1 MVSNSIRLPRLSG
14 MQRIVVLLL
23 GVTGIVVG
31 LLAMHTL
38 TTVTG
43 DHTTHHA
50 AADATHDH
58 ADAATHDHA
67 DLASTAMAAVHPAA
81 MTDAGMNGV
90 SGGTSDCNGTCE
102 SGHNMANLVCLLAL
116 LVLTLI
122 VTLRVIFT
130 RWGNDLHR
138 LVAALTA
145 ALPAVLAPPSP
156 PSLHVLSISRT

>member
-23 GVTGIVVG
+23 AVTGIVVG

-38 TTVTG
+38 TTVAG

-50 AADATHDH
+50 TA
-58 ADAATHDHA
+58 AATHDHA
-67 DLASTAMAAVHPAA
+67 AVASTATAAVHPAA
-81 MTDAGMNGV
+81 IADNAMTGMPGP
-90 SGGTSDCNGTCE
+90 TSDCNGTCD
-102 SGHNMANLVCLLAL
+102 SGHNMANMVCLLAL
-116 LVLTLI
+116 LVLTLV

-156 PSLHVLSISRT
+156 PSLHILSISRT